1 MRDTT
6 LDTDRS
12 LGRGDSYRR
21 PERTVDLQ
29 SFIDLQSEC
38 ARLRRRLAEAESVIS
53 RLDSQ
58 PTSQASQ
65 QQPPPQQASQP
76 DPLDAERYRTLFH
89 SIDEAFCVI
98 ELLHDDSGQCID
110 YRFAEVNQAFEQHS
124 GLVNALGRT
133 ILELVPDIER
143 EWLTIYDRVLQT
155 GDPVRFVN
163 ESRELER
170 WYSVYAFC
178 LGPIRERRVAL
189 LFSDITQQRKAEI
202 SLSQAQSR
210 LDSTLAAAEIG
221 TWEFDLENN
230 RVWADANLARMFGTH
245 STPNGHAPLEDF
257 LRVIHADD
265 LAGVEETLRS
275 AIESSDTLET
285 SYRIALEGQPIRHVT
300 VRGRIQRN
308 AEGRAIRL
316 PGVAIDTTAQRI
328 AEQSL
333 RESERSYR
341 AIAQDLAEADRRK
354 DIFLATLAHELR
366 NPLSPIKAA
375 AQMLQ
380 VDDETPHRLKEL
392 SALVERQADQMVRLI
407 DDLMDV
413 SRISRGKL
421 NLQLSPVNLQ
431 SVIDDAI
438 ETAAPFIHNSQQNLH
453 LQISQ
458 DPLYVQGDAARLT
471 QVVGNLLNNAAK
483 YTPAAGDIWLDVH
496 QQQDQAIIAV
506 RDSGIGLDEASLA
519 RVFEMFEQVDA
530 SKERGQSGLGI
541 GLSLAKTL
549 VTLHAGSIS
558 ASSPGLMRGCCFEV
572 RLPLLSNFQPPTAT
586 ASVHGASNVTA
597 PRVLRILVVE
607 DTRAIRFV
615 LRRMLEKIG
624 HVVMEASDGGEGI
637 RAAIEMQP
645 DLIFSDISM
654 PVMNGHELARA
665 IRSDPR
671 CAQMKLV
678 AVTGFGQAADRQNA
692 IAAGF
697 DEHIVKPIDI
707 HKLRNILGR
716 LS

>member
-1 MRDTT
+1 MRGAALDIERSSGRVDTS
-6 LDTDRS
+6 R
-12 LGRGDSYRR
+12 RGHQ
-21 PERTVDLQ
+21 TVDWQ
-29 SFIDLQSEC
+29 SYIDLQGEC
-38 ARLRRRLAEAESVIS
+38 AHLRRKLAEAERATS
-53 RLDSQ
+53 RIASEQ
-58 PTSQASQ
+58 TSQS
-65 QQPPPQQASQP
+65 PQQASVSEQW
-76 DPLDAERYRTLFH
+76 YRSLFH
-89 SIDEAFCVI
+89 SIDEGFCVI
-98 ELLHDDSGQCID
+98 ELIFDDSGTCID
-110 YRFAEVNQAFEQHS
+110 YRFVEVNQAFERHT
-124 GLVNALGRT
+124 GLVNALNRT

-143 EWLTIYDRVLQT
+143 EWLAIYDRVLQT
-155 GDPVRFVN
+155 EAPVRFVS
-163 ESRELER
+163 ESREMER
-170 WYSVYAFC
+170 WYSVYAFP
-178 LGPIRERRVAL
+178 LMPAHERRVAL

-202 SLSQAQSR
+202 SLSEAQSR

-230 RVWADANLARMFGTH
+230 RVWADANLARMFGAR
-245 STPNGHAPLEDF
+245 STANGHAPLEDF
-257 LRVIHADD
+257 LRVIHPDD

-285 SYRIALEGQPIRHVT
+285 SYRIALDGQPIRHVT
-300 VRGRIQRN
+300 VRGRIERN

-333 RESERSYR
+333 RESERSHR
-341 AIAQDLAEADRRK
+341 EIARNLAEADRRK
-354 DIFLATLAHELR
+354 DLFLATLAHELR

-380 VDDETPHRLKEL
+380 VDDEKPHRLKEL
-392 SALVERQADQMVRLI
+392 SALIERQADQMVRLI

-421 NLQLSPVNLQ
+421 KLQLSSVNLQ
-431 SVIDDAI
+431 SFIDDAI
-438 ETAAPFIHNSQQNLH
+438 ETAAPFIHNSQQHLH
-453 LQISQ
+453 LQIRQ
-458 DPLYVQGDAARLT
+458 APLYVQGDAARLT
-471 QVVGNLLNNAAK
+471 QVVSNLLNNAAK
-483 YTPAAGDIWLDVH
+483 YTPAAGDIWLSVH
-496 QQQDQAIIAV
+496 RDQDQAVIAV
-506 RDSGIGLDEASLA
+506 RDNGIGLDEDSQV

-549 VTLHAGSIS
+549 VNLHGGSIS
-558 ASSPGLMRGCCFEV
+558 VSSPGLMRGCCFEV
-572 RLPLLSNFQPPTAT
+572 RLPLLANFQPPATTAT
-586 ASVHGASNVTA
+586 PREANNDAS

-624 HVVMEASDGGEGI
+624 HVVMEAGDGSEGI
-637 RAAIEMQP
+637 QTAIEMQP

-671 CAQMKLV
+671 CTQMKLV

-692 IAAGF
+692 MAAGF

-707 HKLRNILGR
+707 HKLRDILGR